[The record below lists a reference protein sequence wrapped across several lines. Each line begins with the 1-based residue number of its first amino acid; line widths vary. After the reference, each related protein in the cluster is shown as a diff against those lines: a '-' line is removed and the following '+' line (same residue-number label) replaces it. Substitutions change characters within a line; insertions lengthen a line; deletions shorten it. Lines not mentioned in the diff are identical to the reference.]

1 VISGI
6 VKAPNGAPLKGVF
19 VQARSARTNN
29 ITVSV
34 LSDRQGR
41 YRIENL
47 SPGEYQ
53 IGIRATD
60 YESDPPGEIRAIAGS
75 SVNLRLRSK
84 KVRWSDLAP
93 YQAYTIL
100 PEVEG
105 KQQFFNTCMNNCHA
119 FTIQERWTREGWQ
132 GMISYMASLF
142 PEKVDLAEGMKPVY
156 LEYANAIL
164 TVDGPLPQS
173 PADLSAYQKIKR
185 VDFNDEAMR
194 IVYVDYDMPT
204 SSQTMP
210 MQFPFCAAPDKD
222 GNVWVPYRFL
232 ANKIA
237 RLNPNTGEVR
247 EFRIPNKGMAE
258 IHMAV
263 PATDGTVW
271 FNEIRSD
278 KIGKWDPRDQQ
289 ITEFQAAPQLDREGI
304 LSNGYKNAIRI
315 DSKGY
320 VWSSGQPLTRFDP
333 TTSTFKYFLDAPQK
347 TYGLAMDEAGN
358 MWFTASQESKI
369 GKVTEKTD
377 KVTTYSTPSE
387 KANPKRIQ
395 VDGDGNIWFTEH
407 DADKIGRFDPKS
419 ETFKE
424 YTLPGPFASPYALGI
439 DQNHDIWYASRSR
452 DVVGRLDP
460 DTGIV
465 IEYPMP
471 YSFNGGMRE
480 FFLDSQGRIWF
491 GLPSHNKVGY
501 FYLASGN

>member
-1 VISGI
+1 
-6 VKAPNGAPLKGVF
+6 
-19 VQARSARTNN
+19 
-29 ITVSV
+29 
-34 LSDRQGR
+34 
-41 YRIENL
+41 
-47 SPGEYQ
+47 
-53 IGIRATD
+53 
-60 YESDPPGEIRAIAGS
+60 
-75 SVNLRLRSK
+75 
-84 KVRWSDLAP
+84 
-93 YQAYTIL
+93 
-100 PEVEG
+100 
-105 KQQFFNTCMNNCHA
+105 
-119 FTIQERWTREGWQ
+119 
-132 GMISYMASLF
+132 
-142 PEKVDLAEGMKPVY
+142 
-156 LEYANAIL
+156 
-164 TVDGPLPQS
+164 
-173 PADLSAYQKIKR
+173 
-185 VDFNDEAMR
+185 
-194 IVYVDYDMPT
+194 
-204 SSQTMP
+204 
-210 MQFPFCAAPDKD
+210 
-222 GNVWVPYRFL
+222 
-232 ANKIA
+232 
-237 RLNPNTGEVR
+237 
-247 EFRIPNKGMAE
+247 
-258 IHMAV
+258 MAV

-278 KIGKWDPRDQQ
+278 KIGKWDPRTQQ
-289 ITEFQAAPQLDREGI
+289 IMEFQAAPQLDREGI

-358 MWFTASQESKI
+358 MWFTASQEGKI

-377 KVTTYSTPSE
+377 KVTIYSTPSE